1 MRKFLRHLSPFAP
14 DDSGAVSALFECGG
28 LIVICDAGGCTG
40 NVCGF
45 DEPRWFTR
53 RAAIFSAGLRDMDA
67 ILGRDKRLVEKL
79 AEAAAALRPPFT
91 AIVGTPVPAIIGTD
105 FRALQRMAEKATGVP
120 CLALPTTGTRHYDA
134 GVAAAQLA
142 LARAFADAPRPVA
155 PGLAG
160 ILGATPLDLS
170 RCHARPEIA
179 ALQARGYTRILAYG
193 LGSGL
198 DAWREAPA
206 AERNFVVSPAGLDAA
221 EWLRERHGTP
231 YEILPPS
238 LPPAL
243 VGELQSLRARRVLAI
258 HQAFA
263 AEAVRAALPNAEVTC
278 ATWFRQP
285 AATARPGDF
294 TLTGEDDFAA
304 RVAAG
309 GYDCIV
315 GDRALR
321 HALPEYGGAWLDHPH
336 FAIAGHLE
344 EPPA

>member
-79 AEAAAALRPPFT
+79 ADAAAALRPPFT
-91 AIVGTPVPAIIGTD
+91 AIIGTPVPAIIGTD

-120 CLALPTTGTRHYDA
+120 CLAIPTTGTRHYDA

-142 LARAFADAPRPVA
+142 LARAFADTPRPVER
-155 PGLAG
+155 GLAG

-179 ALQARGYTRILAYG
+179 TLQARGWRRILAYG
-193 LGSGL
+193 LGCGL
-198 DAWREAPA
+198 DGWRQAPA

-221 EWLRERHGTP
+221 EFLRQRHGTP
-231 YEILPPS
+231 YEILPPILPNALAARLTS
-238 LPPAL
+238 L
-243 VGELQSLRARRVLAI
+243 SARRVLAI
-258 HQAFA
+258 HQQFA
-263 AEAVRAALPNAEVTC
+263 AEVVRRALPDAAVTC
-278 ATWFRQP
+278 ATWFRQDAN
-285 AATARPGDF
+285 AAQPGDF
-294 TLTGEDDFAA
+294 TLDGEDDFAERIA
-304 RVAAG
+304 
-309 GYDCIV
+309 V
-315 GDRALR
+315 GDNAVIAADGDTLG
-321 HALPEYGGAWLDHPH
+321 EVDGEWLDHPH
-336 FAIAGHLE
+336 FAVAGHLE